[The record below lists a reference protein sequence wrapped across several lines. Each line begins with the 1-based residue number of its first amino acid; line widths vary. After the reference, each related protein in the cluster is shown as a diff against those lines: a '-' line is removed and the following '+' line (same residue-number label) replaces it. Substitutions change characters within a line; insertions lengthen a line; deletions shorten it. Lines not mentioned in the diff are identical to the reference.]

1 MGKITKM
8 TIIRTVL
15 LIAGLINMA
24 LTIFGKNP
32 LPFSD
37 QQIADFV
44 SLLWAVSAALW
55 AWWKNNSFT
64 DAAIKA
70 DEYLDLLRH
79 GEKVRMDSEIIYDDE
94 KLEEFEDEQISD
106 IQPDR

>member
-1 MGKITKM
+1 MGKINKM

-15 LIAGLINMA
+15 LIAGLINLA
-24 LTIFGKNP
+24 LTIFGRNP

-44 SLLWAVSAALW
+44 SLLWTVSAALW

-64 DAAIKA
+64 GAAIKA

-79 GEKVRMDSEIIYDDE
+79 DEKVSMDGDIFVDDE
-94 KLEEFEDEQISD
+94 EEEPEGEDE
-106 IQPDR
+106 

>member
-15 LIAGLINMA
+15 LIAGLINLA
-24 LTIFGKNP
+24 LTIFGRNP

-44 SLLWAVSAALW
+44 SLLWTISAALW

-70 DEYLDLLRH
+70 DEYLDLMKH
-79 GEKVRMDSEIIYDDE
+79 GEKVSMDGDIFVDDE
-94 KLEEFEDEQISD
+94 EEEPEGEDE
-106 IQPDR
+106 

>member
-1 MGKITKM
+1 MGKIDKM

-24 LTIFGKNP
+24 LTIFGRNP

-44 SLLWAVSAALW
+44 SLLWTVSAALW

-70 DEYLDLLRH
+70 DEYLDLMKH
-79 GEKVRMDSEIIYDDE
+79 GENVSMDGDIFIDDE
-94 KLEEFEDEQISD
+94 EEEPEGEEE
-106 IQPDR
+106 

>member
-1 MGKITKM
+1 MGKINKM

-15 LIAGLINMA
+15 LIAGLINLA
-24 LTIFGKNP
+24 LTIFGRNP

-44 SLLWAVSAALW
+44 SLLWTVSAALW

-64 DAAIKA
+64 NEAIQA
-70 DEYLDLLRH
+70 DTYMHQLKDM
-79 GEKVRMDSEIIYDDE
+79 K
-94 KLEEFEDEQISD
+94 
-106 IQPDR
+106 